1 MTPLSASLLARLAA
15 AVPPAPLEPVR
26 FASHAAIRFPPFPA
40 VHFTPLSAAILLAA
54 SMAGA
59 AIGAIAGGST
69 LVTFS
74 ALVLLG
80 LPAVVA
86 NATSTVGN
94 LPTGAGTMLGHFED
108 VRRRPRWI
116 AALLLPGLA
125 GGAVGS
131 ALLVSTPERDFAR
144 IAPFL
149 VLFATS
155 LFVVQGAFAIRREP
169 AASRP
174 PSRGRIAV
182 VGAMLLVVAVYE
194 GYFGAGS
201 GILILALL
209 GFLGLSDIHTAN
221 GLKGFFVTAING
233 VASAYFI
240 VRGAVHWPSVAI
252 MVAGSTIGGYGGARF
267 ARRIGRGPARWAVV
281 AVGLTMTVVLL
292 LRGEKL

>member
-1 MTPLSASLLARLAA
+1 MTALAA
-15 AVPPAPLEPVR
+15 IPAAP
-26 FASHAAIRFPPFPA
+26 HGGIPFG
-40 VHFTPLSAAILLAA
+40 PLSAAILFPA
-54 SMAGA
+54 SVIAA
-59 AIGAIAGGST
+59 AIGAMAGGST
-69 LVTFS
+69 LITFS

-80 LPAVVA
+80 LPAIVA
-86 NATSTVGN
+86 NATSTVGM
-94 LPTGAGTMLGHFED
+94 LPTGAGAMLGHFED
-108 VRRRPRWI
+108 VRRHSRWV

-125 GGAVGS
+125 GGAIGS
-131 ALLVSTPERDFAR
+131 ALLIATPERDFAR
-144 IAPFL
+144 IAPYL

-155 LFVVQGAFAIRREP
+155 LFVLQGALTFRQPSGERRAP
-169 AASRP
+169 G
-174 PSRGRIAV
+174 RGRVAV

-201 GILILALL
+201 GILMLALL

-240 VRGAVHWPSVAI
+240 VRGAVHWPSVAV
-252 MVAGSTIGGYGGARF
+252 MVAGSAIGGYGGARF

>member
-1 MTPLSASLLARLAA
+1 VSPASA
-15 AVPPAPLEPVR
+15 AVL
-26 FASHAAIRFPPFPA
+26 FPA
-40 VHFTPLSAAILLAA
+40 SIAA
-54 SMAGA
+54 S
-59 AIGAIAGGST
+59 AIGAMAGGST
-69 LVTFS
+69 LITFS

-94 LPTGAGTMLGHFED
+94 LPTGLGTMFGHLED
-108 VRRRPRWI
+108 VRKHPKWI
-116 AALLLPGLA
+116 SALLLPGLA

-131 ALLVSTPERDFAR
+131 VLLIATPERDFRR
-144 IAPFL
+144 IAPWL

-155 LFVVQGAFAIRREP
+155 LFVLQGALALRRP
-169 AASRP
+169 APRAP
-174 PSRGRIAV
+174 TRGRIVV
-182 VGAMLLVVAVYE
+182 VGALLLVVAVYE

-240 VRGAVHWPSVAI
+240 VRGAVHWPSVAV
-252 MVAGSTIGGYGGARF
+252 MVAGASIGGYGGARL
-267 ARRIGRGPARWAVV
+267 ARRIGRGPARWAVIV
-281 AVGLTMTVVLL
+281 VGLTMTVVLL
-292 LRGEKL
+292 VRGERL